1 MRFFRFLSLVIAV
14 VILSGCAS
22 GVQKLRKIDP
32 GMSLVDVEA
41 IMSRRDSFATAEHE
55 GRQFILHKYTN
66 HFATHT
72 CRSTRSATSMSS
84 FGMVQLSKQGS
95 AAYAR
100 TRPVCSFSICSGET
114 RRRGTL

>member
-1 MRFFRFLSLVIAV
+1 MRFFRFLPLVIAV

-41 IMSRRDSFATAEHE
+41 IMGRRDSFATAEHE

-66 HFATHT
+66 RLCNAHMSLYEKCDFYVVFRDGAVIETGVSSV
-72 CRSTRSATSMSS
+72 RSNPPSMQ
-84 FGMVQLSKQGS
+84 FL
-95 AAYAR
+95 YL
-100 TRPVCSFSICSGET
+100 F
-114 RRRGTL
+114 RGN